1 VDSIGKKLASDEQD
15 LANVRDRVAAIS
27 AGPAERKGLVHD
39 LARSLNA
46 LVVEEQPLGT
56 DRASYLTACNVLD
69 QYEAQHGLV
78 EEEGTPASA
87 ADIASLPELQSLA
100 MMERTV
106 ANDQRD
112 LKLAQDAAVQLK
124 VLQEQDG
131 GEAVTDAQLSAA
143 SDRINT
149 LMASRKKM
157 VTDLEAMRANQR
169 VAAEADKKTKDAG
182 KHHADVQAGP

>member
-1 VDSIGKKLASDEQD
+1 
-15 LANVRDRVAAIS
+15 
-27 AGPAERKGLVHD
+27 
-39 LARSLNA
+39 
-46 LVVEEQPLGT
+46 
-56 DRASYLTACNVLD
+56 
-69 QYEAQHGLV
+69 
-78 EEEGTPASA
+78 
-87 ADIASLPELQSLA
+87 

-169 VAAEADKKTKDAG
+169 GRRSRQENQGCRQAPR
-182 KHHADVQAGP
+182 DVQGWTLIADALAPDGIPGEILADSCAR